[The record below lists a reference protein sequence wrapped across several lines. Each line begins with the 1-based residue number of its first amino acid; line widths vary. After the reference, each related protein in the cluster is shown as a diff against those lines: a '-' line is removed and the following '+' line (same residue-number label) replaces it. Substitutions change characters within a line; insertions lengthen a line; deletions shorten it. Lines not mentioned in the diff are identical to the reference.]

1 MKKLIIKILVSLILI
16 GITIGTFF
24 IVNNLHKGDS
34 IGTVNIKL
42 YDIDE
47 KLISDKNI
55 GYKEDEKFIDL
66 LERNYKIRTS
76 TSIYGYILL
85 DIDDIKTD
93 FKTTYIAIY
102 VDDNYSNVGISGIV
116 LYDGMRIAFKEM
128 VIYYS

>member
-1 MKKLIIKILVSLILI
+1 ML
-16 GITIGTFF
+16 
-24 IVNNLHKGDS
+24 
-34 IGTVNIKL
+34 
-42 YDIDE
+42 E
-47 KLISDKNI
+47 K
-55 GYKEDEKFIDL
+55 
-66 LERNYKIRTS
+66 NYKVRTS

>member
-24 IVNNLHKGDS
+24 IVNNLRKGDS

>member
-16 GITIGTFF
+16 GINIGTFF
-24 IVNNLHKGDS
+24 IVNNLRKGDS

>member
-1 MKKLIIKILVSLILI
+1 MKKLIIKILVSWILI
-16 GITIGTFF
+16 GITVGTFF
-24 IVNNLHKGDS
+24 IVNNLRKGDS

-55 GYKEDEKFIDL
+55 GYNEDEKLIDL
-66 LERNYKIRTS
+66 LEKNYKVRTS

>member
-16 GITIGTFF
+16 GITVGTFF
-24 IVNNLHKGDS
+24 IVNNLRKGDS

-55 GYKEDEKFIDL
+55 GYKEDEKLIDL
-66 LERNYKIRTS
+66 LEKNYKVRTS

>member
-16 GITIGTFF
+16 GITVGTFF
-24 IVNNLHKGDS
+24 IVNNLRKGDS

-42 YDIDE
+42 YNIDE

-55 GYKEDEKFIDL
+55 GYKEDEKRIDL
-66 LERNYKIRTS
+66 LEKNYKVRTS

-102 VDDNYSNVGISGIV
+102 VDDNYSNVGISGII

>member
-16 GITIGTFF
+16 GITVGTFF
-24 IVNNLHKGDS
+24 IVNNLRKGDS

-55 GYKEDEKFIDL
+55 GYNEDEKLIDL
-66 LERNYKIRTS
+66 LEKNYKVRTS

-102 VDDNYSNVGISGIV
+102 VDDNYSNVGISGII